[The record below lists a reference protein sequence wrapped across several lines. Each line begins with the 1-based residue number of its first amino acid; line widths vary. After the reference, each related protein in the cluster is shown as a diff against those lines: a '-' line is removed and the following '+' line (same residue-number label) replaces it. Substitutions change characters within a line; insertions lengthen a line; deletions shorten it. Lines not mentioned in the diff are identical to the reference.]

1 MTKKQELKAILDR
14 HLADGK
20 YTYVDDGDD
29 SVRLSFNQAEVSGE
43 VSISDV
49 GILNLFLAILGGID
63 NLGKKSSE
71 GCEVTFFLDLINFVT
86 KKLGRKKKGIR
97 ISQKDWRLSLKH
109 REILIFSFSKD
120 IVLSLENQI
129 RKLCRKS
136 KQNLEK
142 CLTRLNQDGLFGIYC
157 KEGQ

>member
-1 MTKKQELKAILDR
+1 MTKKEELKAILDR
-14 HLADGK
+14 HLEGGK

-29 SVRLSFNQAEVSGE
+29 SVKLSFNQAEVRGE

-71 GCEVTFFLDLINFVT
+71 GCEVTFFFDLINFVT

-97 ISQKDWRLSLKH
+97 ISQKDLSSLILVASFLKN
-109 REILIFSFSKD
+109 LIESKPQ
-120 IVLSLENQI
+120 E
-129 RKLCRKS
+129 
-136 KQNLEK
+136 
-142 CLTRLNQDGLFGIYC
+142 
-157 KEGQ
+157 